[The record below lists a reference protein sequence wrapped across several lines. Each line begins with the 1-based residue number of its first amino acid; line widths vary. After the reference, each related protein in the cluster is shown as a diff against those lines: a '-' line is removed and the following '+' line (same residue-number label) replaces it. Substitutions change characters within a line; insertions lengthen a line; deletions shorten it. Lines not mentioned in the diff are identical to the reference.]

1 MGVLIFVIPY
11 TCYMLQCRRRGI
23 KPRFSLEAPK
33 LPLLWAGEGW
43 GEGGS
48 LRICSLLP
56 SGTEILF
63 ALGLQDQIIGVTD
76 LCDYPPEAAD
86 IRVVCRSRIDPSI
99 MSSEEVEAEMHRILS
114 SGESPYDLDVNWLQA
129 AAPDLVIT
137 QDLCYFCEVDAGTV
151 QRAVEPIPAP
161 PTVLN
166 LNPRTLDEI
175 LSSFL
180 EVGDFCAVPN
190 HARRLVD
197 GLKERIESVTAKV
210 GRAQSRPAV
219 FSIEGVN
226 PLVIGGHWVTDLL
239 IRAGGRLPE
248 RFAPGCPAER
258 IPWEEVVAA
267 QPDKLYIDLC
277 SSDLARSIREIP
289 WLAAQPGWSDL
300 PAVRSSEVY
309 LIDHST
315 LSRPGPRVVDGLE
328 LLAQLTHP
336 DLLAGHIPSDTV
348 LKLDPCDDQSNPDLI
363 ARAFKPW
370 PANAPVSNPLVA
382 LANR

>member
-1 MGVLIFVIPY
+1 M
-11 TCYMLQCRRRGI
+11 
-23 KPRFSLEAPK
+23 
-33 LPLLWAGEGW
+33 
-43 GEGGS
+43 
-48 LRICSLLP
+48 RICSLLP

-63 ALGLQDQIIGVTD
+63 ALGLQDRIIGVTD

-86 IRVVCRSRIDPSI
+86 IRVVCRSRIDPSV

-114 SGESPYDLDVNWLQA
+114 SGESPYDLDVEWLQA

-137 QDLCYFCEVDAGTV
+137 QDLCYFCEIDAGTV

-161 PTVLN
+161 PAVLN

-175 LSSFL
+175 LGSFL
-180 EVGDFCAVPN
+180 EVGNSCAAPDR
-190 HARRLVD
+190 ARQLVD
-197 GLKERIESVTAKV
+197 GLKERIETVSVKV
-210 GRAQSRPAV
+210 GQAPSRPAV

-277 SSDLARSIREIP
+277 SSDLARSVREIP
-289 WLAAQPGWSDL
+289 WLAAQPGWNGL
-300 PAVRSSEVY
+300 PAVRSGEVY

-336 DLLAGHIPSDTV
+336 DLFEGHIPPDTV
-348 LKLDPCDDQSNPDLI
+348 LKLDPAIAPNDPDLI
-363 ARAFKPW
+363 GEAFKSW
-370 PANAPVSNPLVA
+370 PAATPHSYPLSSADLNNCQPPAACVAHSQVRRTTNAA
-382 LANR
+382 

>member
-1 MGVLIFVIPY
+1 M
-11 TCYMLQCRRRGI
+11 
-23 KPRFSLEAPK
+23 
-33 LPLLWAGEGW
+33 
-43 GEGGS
+43 
-48 LRICSLLP
+48 RICSLLP

-76 LCDYPPEAAD
+76 LCDYPPQAAD
-86 IRVVCRSRIDPSI
+86 IRVVCRSRIDPSV

-114 SGESPYDLDVNWLQA
+114 NGESPYDLDVDWLQA

-137 QDLCYFCEVDAGTV
+137 QDLCYFCEIDAGTV
-151 QRAVEPIPAP
+151 QKAVEPIPAP

-175 LSSFL
+175 LDSFL
-180 EVGDFCAVPN
+180 EVGASCGVPDR
-190 HARRLVD
+190 ARRLVSD
-197 GLKERIESVTAKV
+197 MKARIDTVARGV
-210 GRAQSRPAV
+210 DRVPSRPAV

-239 IRAGGRLPE
+239 LRAGGRLPQ

-258 IPWEEVVAA
+258 IPWDDVVAA

-277 SSDLARSIREIP
+277 SSDLARSVREIP

-300 PAVRSSEVY
+300 PAVRSGEVY

-336 DLLAGHIPSDTV
+336 DLFHGHIPPNAV
-348 LKLDPCDDQSNPDLI
+348 LKLDPEPASSNLDLI
-363 ARAFKPW
+363 GNAFKPW
-370 PANAPVSNPLVA
+370 PAAPVAAAPVA
-382 LANR
+382 VANR

>member
-1 MGVLIFVIPY
+1 M
-11 TCYMLQCRRRGI
+11 
-23 KPRFSLEAPK
+23 SPK
-33 LPLLWAGEGW
+33 TPSPLAGEGW
-43 GEGGS
+43 GEGDY

-63 ALGLQDQIIGVTD
+63 ALGLGDQIIGVTD

-114 SGESPYDLDVNWLQA
+114 SGESPYDLDVDWLQA
-129 AAPDLVIT
+129 VAPDLVIT
-137 QDLCYFCEVDAGTV
+137 QDLCYFCEIDADTV

-161 PTVLN
+161 PAVLN

-175 LSSFL
+175 LESFL
-180 EVGDFCAVPN
+180 EVGAACAIPDR
-190 HARRLVD
+190 ARLLVSD
-197 GLKERIESVTAKV
+197 LKQRIETVARKID
-210 GRAQSRPAV
+210 RAPSRPAV

-239 IRAGGRLPE
+239 ARAGGRLPA

-258 IPWEEVVAA
+258 IPWDDVVAA

-277 SSDLARSIREIP
+277 SSDLARSVREIP

-300 PAVRSSEVY
+300 PAVRSGEVY

-336 DLLAGHIPSDTV
+336 DLFAGHIPPDTV
-348 LKLDPCDDQSNPDLI
+348 LKLDPNANHVSPDRI
-363 ARAFKPW
+363 AHAFKPW
-370 PANAPVSNPLVA
+370 PGTATVGNPAVGMA
-382 LANR
+382 VPSSSA